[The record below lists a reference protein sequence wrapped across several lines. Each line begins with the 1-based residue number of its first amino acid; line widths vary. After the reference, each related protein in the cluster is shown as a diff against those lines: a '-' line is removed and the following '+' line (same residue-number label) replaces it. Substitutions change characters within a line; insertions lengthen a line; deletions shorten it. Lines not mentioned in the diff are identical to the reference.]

1 MLIIRTGSNYF
12 FEELRYDKK
21 MLRLMVY
28 ENQWRTYKVHCT
40 FKDTQLAKDLLAKFP
55 NEFRKVE
62 LEIK

>member
-1 MLIIRTGSNYF
+1 
-12 FEELRYDKK
+12 